1 MFVFKQN
8 IDQSYVRNEM
18 TMHFDFHPKYAIS
31 FLCHKAECHSH
42 FFLLSLLIFLPSNL
56 ALNPFPLS
64 PFKSC
69 KICHLQSWFNFEPNF
84 QLQQIPNS
92 RFSNMTWLKFALQKI
107 ITNIWLTVF
116 QKMLDSILISITLDK
131 EQLKFAKKKT
141 KKITDYTR
149 CLTTETMAQA
159 I

>member
-1 MFVFKQN
+1 MIIHKRHFAHFVTHYSGQKKITQGDPAGRRRWKSYEREFHQNPQVFRLLHEGFRQKQGRHCNRGGFIQMFVFKQN

-84 QLQQIPNS
+84 
-92 RFSNMTWLKFALQKI
+92 
-107 ITNIWLTVF
+107 
-116 QKMLDSILISITLDK
+116 
-131 EQLKFAKKKT
+131 
-141 KKITDYTR
+141 
-149 CLTTETMAQA
+149 
-159 I
+159 